1 MLRSWQ
7 TGLSAKHPDRRGI
20 MTLTY
25 VEIGGFILFG
35 GLLGFAAGYLF
46 GLRKGYRSGFAEG
59 EDHALP
65 PRDPK
70 GRFQKS

>member
-1 MLRSWQ
+1 
-7 TGLSAKHPDRRGI
+7 